1 MKRKEKEIINRP
13 SKLLKNY
20 IKDDEQLLKE
30 NRRTIEEKFNNLS
43 LNTFNKNY
51 KELNSVDIRNLIEEI
66 ISSLYVIRKN
76 IPFNFIDVVR
86 LVLDHPEINLIDRNV
101 G

>member
-30 NRRTIEEKFNNLS
+30 NRRTIEEEFNNLS